1 MSKRNTLQLTIT
13 EEEQQQLD
21 AIASELNC
29 AWGGKPSKTE
39 LIRQIAHRRFKVFK
53 PHDLGSWAAT
63 EILKLITHHTPFRL
77 SYVDAA
83 GRPFTFTV
91 RYAEVVE
98 REHRNYLECWCDET
112 EMNQDLPE
120 LQHNWC
126 LRFDRIPKEGASI
139 NRLGMETWREEGLA
153 FVPVQFELYGGLAH
167 ACTLQ
172 NGDRIDNWDGKIKTV
187 TRNITNTFWFLREII
202 RYGKDCKV
210 LSPDGVRE
218 RLVEQLGGAIAHYRS
233 EAQ

>member
-1 MSKRNTLQLTIT
+1 MTKRNTVQLTVT
-13 EEEQQQLD
+13 EEEQQQFEEIAAELGCFWGEQPNQTALYK
-21 AIASELNC
+21 AIA
-29 AWGGKPSKTE
+29 
-39 LIRQIAHRRFKVFK
+39 QRRFKVIK
-53 PHDLGSWAAT
+53 PDDLDSSAAAS
-63 EILKLITHHTPFRL
+63 ILRLIIYRTPFRL

-83 GRPFTFTV
+83 GRPFVFTA

-126 LRFDRIPKEGASI
+126 LRFDRIPEEGASI
-139 NRLGMETWREEGLA
+139 TPLEPETWREDMA
-153 FVPVQFELYGGLAH
+153 TIPVQFELYGGLAH
-167 ACTLQ
+167 AYALRAS
-172 NGDRIDNWDGKIKTV
+172 DRLDNWDGKVKTV
-187 TRNITNTFWFLREII
+187 TRNITSTFWFVREII

-218 RLVEQLGGAIAHYRS
+218 RLVEQLEGAIAHYRPKIL
-233 EAQ
+233 